1 MDTKTITV
9 RLTQQAG
16 YAFLVDFGENLP
28 ELLTD
33 EPAPL
38 GEGRGPNPSRLL
50 LAAIANC
57 LAASLTFALKKYGNA
72 PGPIEATISGEL
84 QRNSEG
90 RWRIPQV
97 VAELKLAEH
106 PGMHKHLD
114 RVLAQFEAFCIVT
127 QSVRDGIDVQLRVR
141 DRDGHV
147 LVGDRSFEAGA

>member
-1 MDTKTITV
+1 MDTPTVTV

-84 QRNSEG
+84 QRNAEG
-90 RWRIPQV
+90 RWRMPEV
-97 VAELKLAEH
+97 VAELKLAGS

-114 RVLAQFEAFCIVT
+114 RVLAQFEEFCIVT

-141 DRDGHV
+141 GQDGRV
-147 LVGDRSFEAGA
+147 LVGERSSEAGA